1 MDRRSVLTRLVTVL
15 GGLLVLGS
23 LGVEARPRPV
33 ARHRRRVR
41 RRIRRRIRRRVIVRT
56 IAGRPFWVVPV
67 GLAIGWELMHE
78 GRIVVV
84 KETKIIEAGG
94 VKTEVAIVQG
104 ADGKTEQVS
113 ITREDTADNRKD
125 LGGSVLPEGD
135 KKTPAIESEIEED
148 E

>member
-1 MDRRSVLTRLVTVL
+1 M
-15 GGLLVLGS
+15 
-23 LGVEARPRPV
+23 
-33 ARHRRRVR
+33 
-41 RRIRRRIRRRVIVRT
+41 
-56 IAGRPFWVVPV
+56 

-84 KETKIIEAGG
+84 KDTKIIEAGG